1 MFGLALSVFMLI
13 FGIFLKTT
21 NNPGFAS
28 SKRFSWLFIILG
40 LLTIAGKLIIL
51 NQKGELQL

>member
-1 MFGLALSVFMLI
+1 MIGLALSIFILI

-28 SKRFSWLFIILG
+28 SKRFSWLFIALG
-40 LLTIAGKLIIL
+40 IITLVGKIIIL
-51 NQKGELQL
+51 TQKEAL